1 MLNIFSKEVNMKKI
15 ADSPDFAVRSAAAAV
30 GLNSVESIAEA
41 TGIPRSTLARKLK
54 LFSTFTAGELSALM
68 NEFPS
73 LTDEKMGKLI
83 REVSKH

>member
-1 MLNIFSKEVNMKKI
+1 MKK
-15 ADSPDFAVRSAAAAV
+15 ADSPSNIIRAAAAAV

-54 LFSTFTAGELSALM
+54 LFSTLTAGELSALM

>member
-1 MLNIFSKEVNMKKI
+1 MIKNLNED
-15 ADSPDFAVRSAAAAV
+15 APDFAVRSAAAAV

-54 LFSTFTAGELSALM
+54 LFSTFTVGELSALM
-68 NEFPS
+68 NKFPS